1 MRIRPSGIPL
11 PNPIDHAVVC
21 ADDHHRAT
29 YGLTAL
35 GGTCSVVSTLSD
47 LVAAASTAERLA
59 LIDTRPE
66 AILDACALVGAV
78 VASDQPF
85 HIIVPQVQV
94 GLLDVLMDDVR
105 TDVWALTGLH
115 CDAASMHLEM
125 VQSQEGDRAGADLVA
140 GLRWGSVS
148 TWASEPSPDVGEVSI
163 LRGKLASALLLLR
176 DLSAGEVAPTPDV
189 AHVAPPLD
197 LQARKD
203 LENRVV
209 TLQRKLDVL
218 QRKYDALAGSR
229 LGRLTLAR
237 WERNRPKA
245 AQ

>member
-21 ADDHHRAT
+21 VDDHHRAT
-29 YGLTAL
+29 YGLVAL
-35 GGTCSVVSTLSD
+35 GGTCSVVSTVAD
-47 LVAAASTAERLA
+47 LVAAARTAEQLA

-66 AILDACALVGAV
+66 VILDACARLGAA

-85 HIIVPQVQV
+85 HIVVPQVHV
-94 GLLDVLMDDVR
+94 GLLDVLMGDPR
-105 TDVWALTGLH
+105 SEGWSLTGLH
-115 CDAASMHLEM
+115 CFAESMHLEM
-125 VQSQEGDRAGADLVA
+125 VPSHEGDRAGADLLA

-148 TWASEPSPDVGEVSI
+148 TWSSEASPEVGELSI

-176 DLSAGEVAPTPDV
+176 DLTAGEVAPTPDV
-189 AHVAPPLD
+189 APVAPPLD